1 MSASIL
7 PIDGHA
13 LRWHGQMLVPNAG
26 VFAAATVLAI
36 SQTIFETLR
45 KPPEGQKHQ
54 AVNRLPEPDSKLTN
68 HSKKWKAPVWQEGTA
83 QEIIE
88 RARKA
93 SSRFKK

>member
-1 MSASIL
+1 MGMRFAGMVRCWSPTQASL
-7 PIDGHA
+7 P
-13 LRWHGQMLVPNAG
+13 
-26 VFAAATVLAI
+26 
-36 SQTIFETLR
+36 
-45 KPPEGQKHQ
+45 Q